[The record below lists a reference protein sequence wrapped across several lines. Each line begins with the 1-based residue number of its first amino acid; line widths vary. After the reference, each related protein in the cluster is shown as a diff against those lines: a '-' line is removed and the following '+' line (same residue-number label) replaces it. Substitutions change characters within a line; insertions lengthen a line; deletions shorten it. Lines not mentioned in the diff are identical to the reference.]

1 MTFRKEKG
9 RYKGVTSDGS
19 VVKFEDDKEMLACA
33 ELRDSLLVLVG
44 REPENAA
51 LFMQSSECRV
61 QSEAPQSKNV
71 LIRIDT
77 EAEYVGKEKAFA

>member
-1 MTFRKEKG
+1 MTFIKEKG
-9 RYKGVTSDGS
+9 RHEAVTSDG
-19 VVKFEDDKEMLACA
+19 KIIHFEDAAEMKACA

-51 LFMQSSECRV
+51 LFMQSSECKV
-61 QSEAPQSKNV
+61 QSEAPQAKNV
-71 LIRIDT
+71 LIRIDA

>member
-1 MTFRKEKG
+1 MTFIKEKG
-9 RYKGVTSDGS
+9 RHEAVTSDG
-19 VVKFEDDKEMLACA
+19 KIIHFEDAAEMKACA

>member
-9 RYKGVTSDGS
+9 RHEAVTSDG
-19 VVKFEDDKEMLACA
+19 KIIHFEDAAEMLACA

-61 QSEAPQSKNV
+61 QS
-71 LIRIDT
+71 
-77 EAEYVGKEKAFA
+77 